1 MRLLDAVAVLFQVVD
16 EFAQVLGGKIFLRDN
31 DGGRMGGEADRL
43 EVALGII
50 LYVGRE
56 HGSGDMGSHAAREQ
70 RVAVGMRRS
79 YARASDRAAGTADIL
94 DHHGLAEDL
103 PHLLRYD
110 AGDDIARTAGRE
122 GYDHVDRPGRV
133 ALRPGVPEDGT
144 QGQRREPE
152 PPQRSRTSH

>member
-1 MRLLDAVAVLFQVVD
+1 MTADEIIQRRTGSAIRHQAGLDSRLRGEKQTRHVRRGANAAMRLLDAVAVLFQVVD

-79 YARASDRAAGTADIL
+79 YARASDRAAG
-94 DHHGLAEDL
+94 
-103 PHLLRYD
+103 
-110 AGDDIARTAGRE
+110 
-122 GYDHVDRPGRV
+122 
-133 ALRPGVPEDGT
+133 
-144 QGQRREPE
+144 
-152 PPQRSRTSH
+152 